1 MIEVLNLKKSYGE
14 KTIFDNITF
23 KIQNYG
29 LYYLK
34 GANASGKT
42 TLFNLISGND
52 FDFEG
57 EIRVNNI
64 KINEKNIDSIKNYL
78 TYINQDFLLLEN
90 STVLESLKMI
100 SRKKKNKYKEILNFV
115 GLEQLINEKIYTL
128 SSGEKRRLLIA
139 YALLRN
145 SQILLLDE
153 IFNNLDSANIRIIA
167 EILNKL
173 KNNHIIILST
183 HYLPSDLAIDQTLEI
198 ISTQIHLSSI
208 LEANQSIS
216 YTSKNHANPVS
227 HSILVLVNFCMLLC
241 YLLGSIFIGIGGDQ
255 TQVNFINQR
264 LYYDNVPV
272 FSLIDNQTNNK
283 FISKNKSDIDFLPQI
298 QNLSHNSLKY
308 GGSAYFFE
316 QNCFE
321 KIKVLYGSFPEGSDK
336 YLISSYQAEQF
347 VKDNTITNISKYY
360 ELDPNIVGV
369 YESNF
374 KLYSDSINKLFKEN
388 NVVLSTFLTSSFI
401 SIKNKENDTKFI
413 STYFC
418 NRYSFN
424 EFKNLDVYNVQTTNI
439 LLSRIKNISEFQMS
453 NLNNFIIGISL
464 LTLGSLI
471 SLIFVPIIAQIQKY
485 SIYIQRYYGYTKKYF
500 LTYFLKLYLLPSL
513 IFQFSFLLTYISNVI
528 SNNNINLLL
537 IGNYSNIIFN
547 PSIFCLLVLLS
558 LLSTSIAFIIL
569 KSPLLSKN
577 VELIKAIKS

>member
-1 MIEVLNLKKSYGE
+1 MIEILNVKKSYGE

-34 GANASGKT
+34 GENASGKT

-52 FDFEG
+52 FNFEG

-78 TYINQDFLLLEN
+78 TYINQDFLLFEN

-139 YALLRN
+139 YAFLRN

-153 IFNNLDSANIRIIA
+153 IFNNLDSTNIKIIS

-183 HYLPSDLAIDQTLEI
+183 HYLPSDLTIDQTLEI
-198 ISTQIHLSSI
+198 ISPQIHLSSI
-208 LEANQSIS
+208 PEANQSIS

-272 FSLIDNQTNNK
+272 FSLINNQTNNK
-283 FISKNKSDIDFLPQI
+283 FISMNKSDIDFLPQI

-316 QNCFE
+316 QKYFE
-321 KIKVLYGSFPEGSDK
+321 KVKILYGSLPVGSDK

-374 KLYSDSINKLFKEN
+374 KLYNDSINKLFKEN

-401 SIKNKENDTKFI
+401 SIKNKENDTRFI

-418 NRYSFN
+418 NQYSFS
-424 EFKNLDVYNVQTTNI
+424 EFKNLDIYNVQATNI

-485 SIYIQRYYGYTKKYF
+485 SIYIQRFYGYTKKYF
-500 LTYFLKLYLLPSL
+500 HTYFLKLYLLPSL

-537 IGNYSNIIFN
+537 IGNYSSIIFN